1 MEKSQKRKETE
12 KATSLFCLQSRKQNN
27 GVASRRAKSPL
38 HGPHRPIEAC
48 PASYN
53 MTLLMCRSLDSFQL
67 RSGEPSCQFNF
78 LLLSPHHSAT
88 MEGRSSPPVS
98 KSAKF
103 AVYQNPSLT
112 AALTAASLQPS
123 KSTFLYILFLSSA
136 SALALFSLVS
146 RENGFIEMVE
156 VSLFSRRAAYLLT
169 KAVEGVVGV
178 VFFGCLFG
186 LLRAISWKRVGNAA
200 NVPMITP
207 SETKDHPKLT
217 SRQLGLLGIRPK
229 VEASPVEYSKRP
241 PKSKP
246 TPASDL
252 LVPIHQQTTGSNIRS
267 RSTSD
272 KSSVGSGNK
281 MASFG
286 SPSKSQ
292 SSPSSMYLVP
302 RISSPLPSGQSSP
315 GMDSAVSTP
324 WSSKRGSSAKEI
336 TTEEE
341 LEKFLADVNAKF
353 TESAGKQ
360 TTPPPTV
367 RGFGILSPGNVP
379 SPTNTSGTTRST
391 PLRAVRMSPS
401 SQKFSTPPKKGEGD
415 LPPPMSMEEAIEAFK
430 HLGIYPQIEQWRD
443 RLRQWFSS
451 VLLGPLVNKIKT
463 SHIQVMQT
471 AAELGV
477 AITVNQVGNPVTS
490 DTPATLSS
498 IDGKE
503 WQAAFT
509 LDEDGRLHQ
518 LRANLVHAIDAS
530 APKFN
535 QFNKQ
540 QSPQQNPMA
549 PVMQKCLDAITE
561 HQKLRALM
569 KGEWGKGT
577 CVKNYEYT
585 VTGEAYDAKSKK
597 RTLDLPTDSHLLL
610 YLFCAFVEHPKWML
624 HVDPSSHAGGQS
636 SKNPLF
642 LGVLPPKERFPE
654 KYIAV
659 VSAVPSTLHPGA
671 CVLVVG
677 KQSPPVFALYW
688 DKMQQFSLQGR
699 TALWDSMIVMCHR
712 IKVGYGGVVRGMHL
726 EFLVRNQKKKTSK
739 YTYLDL
745 ENTFILLSFFKLSN
759 QTYCSYPI
767 IMDLDEFV
775 SWAPEKQKKTYF
787 IRNGRMGR
795 DKDGNMIIRENEED
809 INVERNSSS
818 SRQGMVVLGIVVGL
832 LLFFIVGNCLL
843 YRYATRESD
852 KKKKMMIKK
861 AVSKKKMKRERLK
874 QGIFVPGD

>member
-1 MEKSQKRKETE
+1 
-12 KATSLFCLQSRKQNN
+12 
-27 GVASRRAKSPL
+27 
-38 HGPHRPIEAC
+38 
-48 PASYN
+48 
-53 MTLLMCRSLDSFQL
+53 
-67 RSGEPSCQFNF
+67 
-78 LLLSPHHSAT
+78 

-207 SETKDHPKLT
+207 SETKDLPKLT

-391 PLRAVRMSPS
+391 PLRAVRMSPG

-569 KGEWGKGT
+569 KGEWGKGLLPYSNVREDHMVQRIRELAEGT

-585 VTGEAYDAKSKK
+585 GTGEAYDAKSKK

-688 DKMQQFSLQGR
+688 DKMQQFSLQVGKNSFVGFD
-699 TALWDSMIVMCHR
+699 DS
-712 IKVGYGGVVRGMHL
+712 
-726 EFLVRNQKKKTSK
+726 
-739 YTYLDL
+739 
-745 ENTFILLSFFKLSN
+745 
-759 QTYCSYPI
+759 
-767 IMDLDEFV
+767 
-775 SWAPEKQKKTYF
+775 
-787 IRNGRMGR
+787 
-795 DKDGNMIIRENEED
+795 
-809 INVERNSSS
+809 NV
-818 SRQGMVVLGIVVGL
+818 
-832 LLFFIVGNCLL
+832 
-843 YRYATRESD
+843 
-852 KKKKMMIKK
+852 
-861 AVSKKKMKRERLK
+861 
-874 QGIFVPGD
+874 P